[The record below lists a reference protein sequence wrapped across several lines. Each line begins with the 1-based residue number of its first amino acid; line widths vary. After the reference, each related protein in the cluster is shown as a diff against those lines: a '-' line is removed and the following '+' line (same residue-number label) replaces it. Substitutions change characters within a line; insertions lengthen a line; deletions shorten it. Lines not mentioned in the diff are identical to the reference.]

1 MGNLSQQWFEKK
13 SEGIKKIIIKK
24 KKKKKSYHIHSMIT
38 K

>member
-13 SEGIKKIIIKK
+13 SEGIKKIIIIII
-24 KKKKKSYHIHSMIT
+24 KKKKSGHIHSMIT

>member
-24 KKKKKSYHIHSMIT
+24 KKNSYHIHAMIT